1 MAFTT
6 VSKITGMFPSFT
18 PGPTQK
24 PSTDDIQTYV
34 DDVDGELRAV
44 LVRRFSESITETPSN
59 GSLILWLNNLDPLAI
74 AVLEKINRYGAAAQ
88 LGLVLATLG
97 SKSTAVLA
105 EKLQA
110 DYERMRNALDSRDE
124 DGAPLF
130 SGAYDR
136 FFDSMARV
144 ESPRPGI
151 SVSTGSDQASGETAA
166 DRGLNMPF
174 SMDEVI

>member
-6 VSKITGMFPSFT
+6 VGKVTGMFPSFT
-18 PGPTQK
+18 TGPTQK

-34 DDVDGELRAV
+34 DDVDGELRAI
-44 LVRRFSESITETPSN
+44 LVRRFSESMAEPPAS
-59 GSLILWLNNLDPLAI
+59 GSLEAWLNNLDPLAN

-105 EKLQA
+105 EKFQA
-110 DYERMRNALDSRDE
+110 DFERMRNALDSRDE

-136 FFDSMARV
+136 FFDSKARV

-151 SVSTGSDQASGETAA
+151 SVSTGSDRQQGETAA